1 MGHTRGEGRASVRV
15 VCFFCLTNSILR
27 ALAFG
32 TDASRNLIYL
42 SLLVILGYH
51 REASSNALAACT
63 AAFGGLIPNHVRG
76 TLDSITHTCLSAL
89 YLRGCSSIF
98 AYSHVKRAMLQL
110 GTNCACVPWGDGGR
124 STISDVVRTV
134 STMLRRDPDVSV
146 ASAALSTLCVF
157 DAFTTPRAPPI
168 LIPTRGGFVGETS
181 SDGGTLTASALM
193 QGMSKSIM
201 EIAASK
207 EAQEERRATKSDKR
221 ANKKARREAMDVATQ
236 AKLDSKRIIQS
247 NPHIAE
253 ETKVVDGVIAVS
265 NESSE
270 SEIIITPGRVCDI
283 SVVRDGNAFVTQ
295 SPPSNSIN
303 TKEKFEDITN
313 DHLNDTQT
321 TVIDRDSEGVDASK
335 VDVHSGKKDEGNEE
349 EDSDDSMDDFPDIVD
364 EDPDE
369 EDVVN

>member
-1 MGHTRGEGRASVRV
+1 MGHTRGEGRASVRD
-15 VCFFCLTNSILR
+15 CFSFVSHKLDTFIAKS
-27 ALAFG
+27 
-32 TDASRNLIYL
+32 YHL
-42 SLLVILGYH
+42 SLLVILGYR
-51 REASSNALAACT
+51 REASSNALAACI
-63 AAFGGLIPNHVRG
+63 AAFGGLFPNHIRG
-76 TLDSITHTCLSAL
+76 TLDSITHTCLSTL

-157 DAFTTPRAPPI
+157 DAFATPRAPPI
-168 LIPTRGGFVGETS
+168 LIPTRGGCVGETA
-181 SDGGTLTASALM
+181 SDGGALTASALM
-193 QGMSKSIM
+193 RGISKSRV
-201 EIAASK
+201 EIAAST
-207 EAQEERRATKSDKR
+207 EAQEERRATKIDKKV
-221 ANKKARREAMDVATQ
+221 NKKARREAIDVATQ
-236 AKLDSKRIIQS
+236 AELDSKRIIQS

-253 ETKVVDGVIAVS
+253 EAKVVDGVVAVA

-270 SEIIITPGRVCDI
+270 SEIISTPGRDCDI
-283 SVVRDGNAFVTQ
+283 SVVRDKHAFVTQ

-303 TKEKFEDITN
+303 TEEMVKDVTN
-313 DHLNDTQT
+313 DHLNDPQT
-321 TVIDRDSEGVDASK
+321 TVSDRHSEGVDSSML
-335 VDVHSGKKDEGNEE
+335 DVHAEKKDEGNEA

-369 EDVVN
+369 EDIAN